1 MLADNF
7 IKSHQTNF
15 MSSALIPV
23 EAVDN
28 DQEFLAAILLDILK
42 VQDTSLVQQL
52 FRLKKP

>member
-7 IKSHQTNF
+7 IKSHQMNF
-15 MSSALIPV
+15 LSSALIPV

-28 DQEFLAAILLDILK
+28 DQEFLAAVLLDILK
-42 VQDTSLVQQL
+42 VQDPSLVQQL

>member
-15 MSSALIPV
+15 LSSALIPV

-28 DQEFLAAILLDILK
+28 DQEFLAAVLLDILK
-42 VQDTSLVQQL
+42 VQDLSLVQQL